1 MHKIFID
8 SDVILDAFIERV
20 PFKEN
25 ALKLITLIERNEVK
39 GFTSPLVF
47 ANIYY
52 IIAKIRNKNY
62 ALDKIKFLK
71 NIIKILPIDEE
82 IVGKA
87 IEHPFKD
94 FEDSIQYHCS
104 QKNNIKTIITRNKRD
119 FPMGLIKIIDP
130 WEYLEIYK
138 KGT

>member
-25 ALKLITLIERNEVK
+25 ALKLITLIERNKVK

-52 IIAKIRNKNY
+52 ILAKIRNKNY

-87 IEHPFKD
+87 I
-94 FEDSIQYHCS
+94 
-104 QKNNIKTIITRNKRD
+104 
-119 FPMGLIKIIDP
+119 
-130 WEYLEIYK
+130 
-138 KGT
+138 

>member
-8 SDVILDAFIERV
+8 SDVILDALIERA

-25 ALKLITLIERNEVK
+25 ALKLITLIERKKIE
-39 GFTSPLVF
+39 GSTSPLVF

-52 IIAKIRNKNY
+52 IIAKTKNKNY
-62 ALDKIKFLK
+62 ALEKIKFLK

-87 IEHPFKD
+87 IENPLKD
-94 FEDSIQYHCS
+94 FEDSIQYYCS
-104 QKNNIKTIITRNKRD
+104 LKNNIKIIVTRNKRD
-119 FPMGLIKIIDP
+119 FPKELIKIMDP
-130 WEYLEIYK
+130 LEYLEIYK
-138 KGT
+138 KGI

>member
-8 SDVILDAFIERV
+8 SDVILDAFIERE

-25 ALKLITLIERNEVK
+25 ALKLITLIERNKIE
-39 GFTSPLVF
+39 GSTSPLVF

-52 IIAKIRNKNY
+52 IIARIKNKKY
-62 ALDKIKFLK
+62 ALEKIKFLK
-71 NIIKILPIDEE
+71 NIIKILSIDEE

-87 IEHPFKD
+87 IENPFKD
-94 FEDSIQYHCS
+94 FEDSIQYYCS
-104 QKNNIKTIITRNKRD
+104 LKNNIKIIITRNKKD

-138 KGT
+138 KGI